1 MDALIETKQVRHSQ
15 EIAKLEGTRLVF
27 ASESEEGRRFNE
39 SLIKWLT
46 GGDAITAHR
55 MRMDDHTFKPTFKLL
70 LSGNSVPHLK
80 SVSDGAMKRRVHLI
94 EYAAPIAE
102 EDRDTSLKARL
113 IEEYPAILHT
123 LIQGCVDWQDC
134 NGLGKPESVSASV
147 DNYMEGEDS
156 FALFL
161 DECVQRDAI
170 GKPLSSEVYR
180 RYCTWARNAGEY
192 VMSQKRFVQ
201 TLRLRG
207 FDTVRSTQGRCIAG
221 LKLLA
226 APAQEYPP
234 PFQDRD

>member
-1 MDALIETKQVRHSQ
+1 M
-15 EIAKLEGTRLVF
+15 RLVL

-102 EDRDTSLKARL
+102 EDRDSTLKARL
-113 IEEYPAILHT
+113 VEEYPAILAT
-123 LIQGCVDWQDC
+123 LIRGCVDWIDC
-134 NGLGKPESVSASV
+134 HGLGKPESVTASV
-147 DNYMEGEDS
+147 ESYLEGEDS
-156 FALFL
+156 FLAFI
-161 DECVQRDAI
+161 EENVQRDASAI
-170 GKPLSSEVYR
+170 EQSSAVYR
-180 RYCTWARNAGEY
+180 RYAAWARNAGEY

-201 TLRLRG
+201 TLRQRG
-207 FDTVRSTQGRCIAG
+207 FDTKRTTQGRVISG
-221 LKLLA
+221 LRLL
-226 APAQEYPP
+226 PEPP
-234 PFQDRD
+234 QGPTDERPHWQRGE